1 MIQRKPE
8 EKFLASRLQVDSNVR
23 SFTVFASM
31 PATKFQLPDFE
42 SCSVALFASLVFMGP
57 LPGRSQ
63 PATPARPA
71 ITAFGAV
78 PLPRLLPHH
87 RPASIGPAPLAP
99 DWRASVG
106 EPDGS
111 ISSPGFDEALK

>member
-1 MIQRKPE
+1 
-8 EKFLASRLQVDSNVR
+8 
-23 SFTVFASM
+23 M
-31 PATKFQLPDFE
+31 PAKKFQLPDFE

-57 LPGRSQ
+57 LPGRAQ
-63 PATPARPA
+63 QAAPARPA

-78 PLPRLLPHH
+78 PLPGLLPYH
-87 RPASIGPAPLAP
+87 RPAPLAT
-99 DWRASVG
+99 DWRAAGG